1 MLETRGGTGLSRTIV
16 SFEAIV
22 AEALG
27 VRTVENTCT
36 VTRTREGTDVET
48 AIDTGPAVVTEAGTV
63 GTKALAGGFGAV
75 VWARDRVQF
84 AGQPRESRDAGAVSV
99 DADAVV

>member
-1 MLETRGGTGLSRTIV
+1 MTDTHAFVAARAMLETCGGTSLPRTIV

-36 VTRTREGTDVET
+36 VTGTREGTDVET
-48 AIDTGPAVVTEAGTV
+48 AIDTSPAVVTEACAI
-63 GTKALAGGFGAV
+63 GTKALASRFGAV
-75 VWARDRVQF
+75 VWA
-84 AGQPRESRDAGAVSV
+84 
-99 DADAVV
+99 